1 MPDKV
6 DLLISVDDE
15 HLDRF
20 SEVVKSIE
28 DVGVDVAQQMEDIGV
43 VTGSIEPGK
52 IGPINDVEGVAYVER
67 SRDIQLPPPES
78 DIQ

>member
-6 DLLISVDDE
+6 DLLISIDDE
-15 HLDRF
+15 HLGRF

-28 DVGVDVAQQMEDIGV
+28 DVGVDVARQMEEIGV

-52 IGPINDVEGVAYVER
+52 IGPINDVEGVSHVER
-67 SRDIQLPPPES
+67 SRDFQLPPPDS
-78 DIQ
+78 NIQ

>member
-20 SEVVKSIE
+20 SEVVKNIE
-28 DVGVDVAQQMEDIGV
+28 DIGLDVAQQMEEIGV
-43 VTGSIEPGK
+43 VTGSIEPAK
-52 IGPINDVEGVAYVER
+52 IDPINNVEGVSYVER